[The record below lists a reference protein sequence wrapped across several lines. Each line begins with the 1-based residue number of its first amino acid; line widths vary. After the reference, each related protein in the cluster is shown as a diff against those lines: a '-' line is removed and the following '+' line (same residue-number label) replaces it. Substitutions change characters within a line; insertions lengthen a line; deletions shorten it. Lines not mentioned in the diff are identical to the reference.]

1 MEKFAFVFPGQGS
14 QYVGMGKDL
23 WERNRTARE
32 FFESADRLLNY
43 NLSEVFLEGP
53 EEELRQTKNTQ
64 PAIFLHSLALSNLL
78 RDERAIAAAGH
89 SLGEYTALVY
99 AGAITFEDGLQLVR
113 LRGELMQK
121 ACDEW
126 PGTMAA
132 IIGLDPKVIREI
144 CQIAGKDGIVQAANY
159 NSPGQVVISGSVS
172 GVRKAMEVAKER
184 GARIVKELVVSG
196 AFHSPLMG
204 SAAEQLKDAIERTP
218 IREARVPVYA
228 NATGTPIRKPD
239 DVRAALAQQL
249 TSAVQWEESI
259 RNMVADGVSKFIEV
273 GPGKVLQGLIK
284 RISSEAEVRGIE
296 RLEDLALIENTTS

>member
-23 WERNRTARE
+23 WERSRTARE

-53 EEELRQTKNTQ
+53 EGELRQTKNTQ

-78 RDERAIAAAGH
+78 KGERAIAAAGH

-99 AGAITFEDGLQLVR
+99 AGAMTFEDGLQLVR

-121 ACDEW
+121 ACDER

-132 IIGLDPKVIREI
+132 IIGLDSKVIGEV

-184 GARIVKELVVSG
+184 DARMVKELVVSG
-196 AFHSPLMG
+196 AFHSPLME

-218 IREARVPVYA
+218 VREARMPVYA
-228 NATGTPIRKPD
+228 NVTGAPIRKPD
-239 DVRAALAQQL
+239 DIRAALAQQL

-259 RNMVADGVSKFIEV
+259 RNMIADGVSKFIEV

-284 RISSEAEVRGIE
+284 RIGSEVEVKGIE
-296 RLEDLALIENTTS
+296 RLEDLALIENTTN